1 MNPSLLS
8 GPLPWLLY
16 AAGVAGL
23 VGLLWGRSQT
33 WWRLKV
39 PLAVGLGLVVAVVV
53 KLVVDHALDLFS
65 PEDLGWAALVAIGLI
80 VLAVALAL
88 LKESAWRRRWI
99 ALIAVVGVIL
109 GSVTLVNSYFSY
121 YPDVGSLFGQAGG
134 DVTNLPSKTH
144 PSGPSSPS
152 SDVSTPP
159 ATGPIEARWTPPPGL
174 RTQGTLSQVTI
185 PGTVSGWNP
194 GRPDW
199 VYLPP
204 AAYADNVPDLPVL
217 MLLPGDP
224 GSPDSWAVN
233 LKVGD
238 LLDAYAAQHHGLAPI
253 VVIADSRGTGAD
265 PECVDSKVAGNV
277 FTFLTKDVPAWVAG
291 NVPHAMTDTRKWAVG
306 GLSAGGTCGLQLVV
320 NAPQEFKTFVNYS
333 GLDFI
338 SWSSAADAIANLFN
352 GDAKAYAAV
361 NPKDVLQ
368 NKKFPDAA
376 GFVSVGDQDGSRAN
390 VEDGV
395 RLARAAG
402 LTISFQ
408 VVSGGH
414 TGPTWSAGLVASLPW
429 LGQRLGL
436 TS

>member
-23 VGLLWGRSQT
+23 VGLLWGRGRT

-53 KLVVDHALDLFS
+53 ELVVDHALDLFY

-99 ALIAVVGVIL
+99 ALIAAVGVLL
-109 GSVTLVNSYFSY
+109 GSLTLVNSYFSY

-144 PSGPSSPS
+144 PTGPS
-152 SDVSTPP
+152 SDVSRPP
-159 ATGPIEARWTPPPGL
+159 ATGPIEARWTPQPGL

-204 AAYADNVPDLPVL
+204 AAYADNAPDLPVL

-253 VVIADSRGTGAD
+253 VIIADSRGAYQD
-265 PECVDSKVAGNV
+265 PECVDSKVGHV
-277 FTFLTKDVPAWVAG
+277 FTFLTKDVPVWVAA
-291 NVPHAMTDTRKWAVG
+291 NVPHAVTDTTKWAVG

-320 NAPQEFKTFVNYS
+320 NAPQVFKTFVNYS

-338 SWSSAADAIANLFN
+338 AWSGVADAIAGLFD
-352 GDAKAYAAV
+352 GDAQAYAAV

-376 GFVSVGDQDGSRAN
+376 GFVSVGDQDGTRTDL
-390 VEDGV
+390 EEGV

>member
-8 GPLPWLLY
+8 GPLLWLLY
-16 AAGVAGL
+16 AAGLAGL
-23 VGLLWGRSQT
+23 VGLLWGRGRP
-33 WWRLKV
+33 WWALKV

-53 KLVVDHALDLFS
+53 ELVVDHALELFS
-65 PEDLGWAALVAIGLI
+65 PEDLGWAALVAVGLI

-99 ALIAVVGVIL
+99 ALIAVVGVIF
-109 GSVTLVNSYFSY
+109 GSLTLVNSYFSY

-144 PSGPSSPS
+144 PTGPSTPD
-152 SDVSTPP
+152 SDVSRPP
-159 ATGPIEARWTPPPGL
+159 ATGPIETRWTPPPGL
-174 RTQGTLSQVTI
+174 RTQGTLSEVSI

-194 GRPDW
+194 GRTDW

-204 AAYADNVPDLPVL
+204 AAYAANAPDLPVL
-217 MLLPGDP
+217 VLLPGDP

-253 VVIADSRGTGAD
+253 VVMADSRGTKED
-265 PECVDSKVAGNV
+265 PGCVDSKVGNV
-277 FTFLTKDVPAWVAG
+277 FTFLTKDVPTWVAA
-291 NVPHAMTDTRKWAVG
+291 NVPHAVTDTKKWAVG
-306 GLSAGGTCGLQLVV
+306 GLSAGGSCGLQLVV

-333 GLDFI
+333 GLDYI
-338 SWSSAADAIANLFN
+338 SWSGRSDAIAGLFD

-361 NPKDVLQ
+361 NAKDVLQ
-368 NKKFPDAA
+368 NKKFPDTA
-376 GFVSVGDQDGSRAN
+376 GFVSVGDQDGTLAN
-390 VEDGV
+390 LEEGV

-402 LTISFQ
+402 MTIEYR
-408 VVSGGH
+408 VVSGSH
-414 TGPTWSAGLVASLPW
+414 NVPAWIAGFVASLPW
-429 LGQRLGL
+429 LGQRQGL